1 MAAAEFCPF
10 RTEEPAHD
18 AGTEL
23 HMRFSFGAFHRRLS
37 KISRV
42 VKQEREPQARI
53 TREAVEPRP
62 GQGEKRGVNNE
73 IVNTE

>member
-1 MAAAEFCPF
+1 MPAAEFCPF

-18 AGTEL
+18 AGAQL
-23 HMRFSFGAFHRRLS
+23 YMRLPLATFHRTLPKVS
-37 KISRV
+37 GV

-53 TREAVEPRP
+53 ARETVQPAPSD
-62 GQGEKRGVNNE
+62 GEKRSVNNE